1 MHVTG
6 FTIIKNAIM
15 YDYPVKEAICSIL
28 PLCDD
33 IVVAVGKSD
42 DATLELIQNIHPE
55 KIKIIETEWDN
66 SLRKG
71 GRVLALETDKAYQAI
86 SEKSDWCFYIQA
98 DEIIHEKYHS
108 IIKKGM
114 ERWLH
119 EDAVDGLLFKY
130 LHFYGSFDYIA
141 TSNSWYKN
149 EIRIIRKNK
158 EIYSYKDAQGFRKQ
172 DNKKL
177 SVKALDAYVY
187 HYGWVKPPINMQLK
201 QKTFQK
207 LWHTDEWVKNHV
219 SDAIEF
225 DYSGI
230 DRLEKFDGSH
240 PEVMKRRI
248 EAMNWKFTHDISR
261 NKTSFKEKLKQF
273 SAKYLGKDFTYKNY
287 RII

>member
-1 MHVTG
+1 
-6 FTIIKNAIM
+6 M